1 MGEAFRSKRYF
12 RSSRQRHTTRRYRG
26 GWSWETRRLASR
38 ALHYFAVPAIF
49 IGLLVLIRFFEN
61 GSLPLILGKAEGT
74 AYSATAIDGDTLRS
88 SNDEIRVV
96 GIDAPE
102 LFQTCRDEQGRDW
115 ACGREAHS
123 FLQALVSRGAL
134 ACTSNSTDRY
144 GRKLATCSAGPIADV
159 GEAMVRGG
167 HAVNFMD
174 GRYEA
179 AEAEARGAKRGIW
192 RGSFERPQDWRRRK
206 K

>member
-1 MGEAFRSKRYF
+1 MGEAFRFKRHF
-12 RSSRQRHTTRRYRG
+12 HSTRQRGKTRRYRG
-26 GWSWETRRLASR
+26 GWSRTSRRLASR
-38 ALHYFAVPAIF
+38 WLYVPVIW
-49 IGLLVLIRFFEN
+49 IGLFGLYHLYEN
-61 GSLPLILGKAEGT
+61 GSLSSILGKVALT
-74 AYSATAIDGDTLRS
+74 AYSARAIDGDSLRS
-88 SNDEIRVV
+88 STEEIRLI

-102 LFQTCRDEQGRDW
+102 LFQTCLDEHGRAW
-115 ACGREAHS
+115 ACGRAAHS
-123 FLQALVSRGAL
+123 FLQALISRGAL
-134 ACTSNSTDRY
+134 TCTFNSTDRY

-174 GRYEA
+174 GRYDT

-206 K
+206 G